1 MHANVASG
9 TGFVR
14 TRDAPNCTA
23 GSTEHVARSRPSARL
38 TPGPLGPVGLNS
50 LVTTMIAGDW
60 LPSPMRSGV
69 QER

>member
-1 MHANVASG
+1 M
-9 TGFVR
+9 GFVCAR
-14 TRDAPNCTA
+14 AAPNCTA

-50 LVTTMIAGDW
+50 LVTTMIAGAW
-60 LPSPMRSGV
+60 PPFPRQSGV